1 MSYTPLCHV
10 VEVLCAKRMKGHL
23 YLMFDVGAAW
33 LAGKFSAVGR
43 GWGGVLV
50 LGGFAGRCR
59 RCDLSLVIAG
69 NSQYW

>member
-43 GWGGVLV
+43 GWGTGTGGVCWSLPPLRFV
-50 LGGFAGRCR
+50 SGNR
-59 RCDLSLVIAG
+59 R
-69 NSQYW
+69 